1 MDLDL
6 DIINGKQPTVKV
18 FDKDVAFRELTVEE
32 YLQAEF
38 LLQELDKIP
47 MEDKE
52 KISEAVGYIHEYMH
66 RILDITKAEAKKITI
81 NQFRAL
87 RTYMSRKDMY
97 DQGFSDAEI
106 DRLEKKA
113 LKNQAAQILK

>member
-6 DIINGKQPTVKV
+6 DIINGKQPTVKI
-18 FDKDVAFRELTVEE
+18 FDKNVTFRNLTVEE

-38 LLQELDKIP
+38 LLQELDAIQ
-47 MEDKE
+47 MNNKE
-52 KISEAVGYIHEYMH
+52 NIEEAIGYIHEYMH
-66 RILDITKAEAKKITI
+66 RILDITKTEAKKITI

-106 DRLEKKA
+106 DKLERRA
-113 LKNQAAQILK
+113 LKKQAAQILK